1 MSSLRAKYPL
11 FAILTALVAGPS
23 TALDKPF
30 APKLEGLGSHTHPV
44 TTASPQAQ
52 QFFDQGLILS
62 FGFNHK
68 EAARSFRQAQ
78 AIDSECAMCYWGE
91 ALVLGPNIN
100 AGMDAADNPRAYET
114 AQQAMALK
122 EQATEPERA
131 YIEALATRYAK
142 DAPDDR
148 SPLDLAYAQAMG
160 EVAKRFP
167 DDADAAS
174 LYAEALMDTMPWRY
188 WEPDGSPKPATVIL
202 IATLE
207 SVLAAHPDHPL
218 ANHLYIHAVEKVQPE
233 RAIAAADRLRDLVPG
248 AGHLVHMPGHIY
260 IRVGRYADAI
270 VANEKAI
277 LADNA
282 YIAQCHAQGLYPVA
296 YVPHNHHFL
305 AASASFIGDRDKAL
319 AAALHMR
326 SHQDTKLMRQPGYAT
341 LQHYWS
347 MPYFVWVR
355 FGSWDALLAEPAPA
369 DDLIYPT
376 GIWSYARGLAQVREG
391 NLDAAEAS
399 LKRLTDIADDPEMAA
414 TRLWET
420 NTMAQILAISREVL
434 AGEIALAR
442 GEHEKAIGHL
452 EAAVRLED
460 ALIYVEP
467 SDWYVPSRHNLGAAL
482 LAAGRPAEA
491 ETVYRKDLEVYPS
504 NGWALMGLEQS
515 LRAQGKT
522 SAADLVRARVKQVWA
537 TAEPETPSSRL

>member
-1 MSSLRAKYPL
+1 MSNSRASRAL
-11 FAILTALVAGPS
+11 LAIVLALVAAPS

-30 APKLEGLGSHTHPV
+30 APLLQGLGNHTHPV

-78 AIDSECAMCYWGE
+78 AIDPECAMCYWGE

-100 AGMDAADNPRAYET
+100 AGMDSADNTRAYEAT
-114 AQQAMALK
+114 QRALALK
-122 EQATEPERA
+122 ESASAPERA

-142 DAPDDR
+142 EVPDDR

-160 EVAKRFP
+160 EVAQRFP
-167 DDADAAS
+167 DDPDAAS

-188 WEPDGSPKPATVIL
+188 WEPDGSPKPATVTL
-202 IATLE
+202 LATLE
-207 SVLAAHPDHPL
+207 SVLATHPNHPL
-218 ANHLYIHAVEKVQPE
+218 ANHLYIHAVEKVHPE
-233 RAIAAADRLRDLVPG
+233 RAVAAADRLRDLVPG

-260 IRVGRYADAI
+260 IRVGRYSDAI
-270 VANEKAI
+270 LANEKAI
-277 LADNA
+277 VADNA
-282 YIAQCHAQGLYPVA
+282 YIAQCHAQGLYPVV

-305 AASASFIGDRDKAL
+305 AASASFIGDRNKAL
-319 AAALHMR
+319 AAAMHMR
-326 SHQDTKLMRQPGYAT
+326 IHQDQKLMRQPGYAT

-355 FGSWDALLAEPAPA
+355 FGSWDEILAEPAPA

-376 GIWSYARGLAQVREG
+376 GIWSYALGLAQVRKG

-399 LKRLTDIADDPEMAA
+399 LKRLSDIADDPEMAA

-442 GEHEKAIGHL
+442 GEQDTAIKHL

-491 ETVYRKDLEVYPS
+491 EAVYRKDLEVYPA

-515 LRAQGKT
+515 LRAQGKA
-522 SAADLVRARVKQVWA
+522 SEADRIQQEARKVWA
-537 TAEPETPSSRL
+537 AAEPEILSSRL

>member
-1 MSSLRAKYPL
+1 MHISRARLSLL
-11 FAILTALVAGPS
+11 ALLLGLGAAAAEARDQPVAPV
-23 TALDKPF
+23 LQ
-30 APKLEGLGSHTHPV
+30 GLGSHSHPV
-44 TTASPQAQ
+44 STASPEAQ
-52 QFFDQGLILS
+52 KFFDQGLILS

-78 AIDSECAMCYWGE
+78 SLDPECAMCYWGE

-100 AGMDAADNPRAYET
+100 AGMDAADNPRAFEA
-114 AQQAMALK
+114 AQRAMALK
-122 EQATEPERA
+122 EKANEPERA
-131 YIEALATRYAK
+131 YIEALAKRYAK

-148 SPLDLAYAQAMG
+148 SPLDLAYAEAMG
-160 EVAKRFP
+160 QVAQRYP
-167 DDADAAS
+167 NDPDAAS

-188 WEPDGSPKPATVIL
+188 WEPDGSPKPATVTL

-270 VANEKAI
+270 LANERAI

-282 YIAQCHAQGLYPVA
+282 YISQCHAQGLYPVA

-355 FGSWDALLAEPAPA
+355 FGSWDEILAEPAPA

-376 GIWSYARGLAQVREG
+376 GIWSYARGLAQVRKG
-391 NLDAAEAS
+391 DRDGAEAS
-399 LKRLTDIADDPEMAA
+399 LKRLAEIADDPEMAA

-420 NTMAQILAISREVL
+420 NAMAQILAISREVL

-452 EAAVRLED
+452 ETAVRLED

-482 LAAGRPAEA
+482 LAASRPAEA
-491 ETVYRKDLEVYPS
+491 EAVYRKDLEVYPR
-504 NGWALMGLEQS
+504 NGWALMGLERS
-515 LRAQGKT
+515 LRAQGK
-522 SAADLVRARVKQVWA
+522 ADEAEKVQQQVKQVWA
-537 TAEPETPSSRL
+537 AAPPETPSSRL

>member
-1 MSSLRAKYPL
+1 
-11 FAILTALVAGPS
+11 
-23 TALDKPF
+23 
-30 APKLEGLGSHTHPV
+30 
-44 TTASPQAQ
+44 
-52 QFFDQGLILS
+52 
-62 FGFNHK
+62 
-68 EAARSFRQAQ
+68 
-78 AIDSECAMCYWGE
+78 MCYWGE

-100 AGMDAADNPRAYET
+100 AGMDAADNPRAYEAT
-114 AQQAMALK
+114 QRALEVK
-122 EQATEPERA
+122 DKASEPERA
-131 YIEALATRYAK
+131 YIEALTKRYAK

-148 SPLDLAYAQAMG
+148 SPLDLAYAEAM
-160 EVAKRFP
+160 AKVVQRYP
-167 DDADAAS
+167 DDPDAAS

-188 WEPDGSPKPATVIL
+188 WEPDGSPKPATVTL

-207 SVLAAHPDHPL
+207 SVLATHPDHPL
-218 ANHLYIHAVEKVQPE
+218 ANHLYIHAVEKVHPD
-233 RAIAAADRLRDLVPG
+233 RAVAAADRLRDLVPG

-260 IRVGRYADAI
+260 IRIGRYSDAI
-270 VANEKAI
+270 LANEKAI
-277 LADNA
+277 VADDS
-282 YIAQCHAQGLYPVA
+282 YLAQCHAQGLYPVA

-305 AASASFIGDRDKAL
+305 AAAASFIGDRDKAL

-347 MPYFVWVR
+347 IPYFVWVR
-355 FGSWDALLAEPAPA
+355 FGNWDEILADPAPD

-376 GIWSYARGLAQVREG
+376 GIWSYARGLAQVRKG
-391 NLDAAEAS
+391 DLDAAEAS
-399 LKRLTDIADDPEMAA
+399 LKRLAYIADDPEMAA

-442 GEHEKAIGHL
+442 GQQDKAIGHL
-452 EAAVRLED
+452 ETAVRLED
-460 ALIYVEP
+460 VLIYMEP

-491 ETVYRKDLEVYPS
+491 ETVYRKDLEVYPG

-515 LRAQGKT
+515 LRAQGNAGEVDRIQQKF
-522 SAADLVRARVKQVWA
+522 KKVWA
-537 TAEPETPSSRL
+537 AAEPETPSSRL